1 MNKNYIN
8 YSDLPEEIQ
17 FEDEF
22 KDIFYKME
30 YSQENMFVT
39 GKAGSGKTTL

>member
-22 KDIFYKME
+22 KDI
-30 YSQENMFVT
+30 
-39 GKAGSGKTTL
+39 AILIRDAI